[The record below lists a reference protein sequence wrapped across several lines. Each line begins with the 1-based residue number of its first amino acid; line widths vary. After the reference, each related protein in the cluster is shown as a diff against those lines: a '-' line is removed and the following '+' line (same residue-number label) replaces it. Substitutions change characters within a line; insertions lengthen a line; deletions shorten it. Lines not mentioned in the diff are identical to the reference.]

1 MAHPNRNG
9 TIKEPST
16 RDTREPDGFLAFWST
31 WPSGGR
37 KQARGKC
44 LDAWK
49 KTGAERDAQLIVMH
63 IEHLKAGDEWKRDN
77 GRFIVAPLVYLNQR
91 RWEGVELPDTYS
103 SIGSYV

>member
-1 MAHPNRNG
+1 
-9 TIKEPST
+9 
-16 RDTREPDGFLAFWST
+16 
-31 WPSGGR
+31 
-37 KQARGKC
+37 
-44 LDAWK
+44 
-49 KTGAERDAQLIVMH
+49 MH